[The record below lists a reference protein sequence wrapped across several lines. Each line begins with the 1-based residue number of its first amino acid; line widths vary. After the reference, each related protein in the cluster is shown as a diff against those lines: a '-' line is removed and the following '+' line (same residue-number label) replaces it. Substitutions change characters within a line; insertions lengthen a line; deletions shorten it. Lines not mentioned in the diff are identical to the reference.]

1 MVRTRGWEADAG
13 RQAERSD
20 KLNERGCGVNGS
32 RVQSERD
39 CVVEAIACALD
50 ANVPC
55 VVLRQ
60 ESSALIMCCVD
71 CEEIVAV
78 ELRNAATCHFGPV
91 LTIRR
96 SLGR

>member
-1 MVRTRGWEADAG
+1 MEA
-13 RQAERSD
+13 
-20 KLNERGCGVNGS
+20 

-60 ESSALIMCCVD
+60 ESSALIMCC
-71 CEEIVAV
+71 EEIVAV
-78 ELRNAATCHFGPV
+78 E
-91 LTIRR
+91 
-96 SLGR
+96 